1 MSGIPSRPAPG
12 APPRRLAL
20 MITAFSSLGPFAI
33 DTYLPSFPSIE
44 RTFGVSSVA
53 TQQTLTA
60 YLVPFA
66 LMTLWHGAISDTL
79 GRKRVVVAGTLLFAL
94 GSVICALAP
103 TLLVLLLGRVL
114 QGMSAGAGMVV
125 GRAIIR
131 DVCAGAQAQRM
142 MAVITMTFAVAPAVA
157 PIVGGWLE
165 VLMGWRA
172 VFVFLTLVA
181 LLVAGW
187 CQWSMPETLP
197 PARRRRFTPG
207 LLLRGYAMV
216 LANRTF
222 TAVGLAMTMIFGGML
237 IYVLA
242 APKFLIGHLGL
253 SATEFYWLYG
263 PNTLAMMAGAA
274 LSGRMAGR
282 LNRRRTLRLGF
293 RAMLAFALGNVLL
306 NLLVAPRVPWCILPI
321 AGYVLAMGVAL
332 PTLALMGLD
341 LFPRRRGLASSCQAF
356 LQSSGNAM
364 VSALLVPLIWHSPLT
379 LAAGMAGMLLGGAL
393 LIALALFWLRRGGRA
408 CRLAYFGR

>member
-1 MSGIPSRPAPG
+1 
-12 APPRRLAL
+12 

-393 LIALALFWLRRGGRA
+393 LIALTLFWLRRGKRA

>member
-1 MSGIPSRPAPG
+1 
-12 APPRRLAL
+12 

-222 TAVGLAMTMIFGGML
+222 TAVGLAMKL
-237 IYVLA
+237 
-242 APKFLIGHLGL
+242 
-253 SATEFYWLYG
+253 
-263 PNTLAMMAGAA
+263 
-274 LSGRMAGR
+274 
-282 LNRRRTLRLGF
+282 
-293 RAMLAFALGNVLL
+293 
-306 NLLVAPRVPWCILPI
+306 
-321 AGYVLAMGVAL
+321 
-332 PTLALMGLD
+332 
-341 LFPRRRGLASSCQAF
+341 
-356 LQSSGNAM
+356 
-364 VSALLVPLIWHSPLT
+364 
-379 LAAGMAGMLLGGAL
+379 
-393 LIALALFWLRRGGRA
+393 
-408 CRLAYFGR
+408 